1 MANYK
6 TPGVY
11 VEEISKLPASVA
23 PVATAIPAFIGYT
36 EKRVRNGKTLDN
48 ATPVRI
54 TSLLDYEEIFGGAFD
69 ENLTVT
75 LTGASVAEADTT
87 IAVAAASTL
96 SPYTL

>member
-36 EKRVRNGKTLDN
+36 EKRIRNGKVL
-48 ATPVRI
+48 ATASPVRI
-54 TSLLDYEEIFGGAFD
+54 TSLLEYQEIFGEAFD
-69 ENLTVT
+69 ENLSVT
-75 LTGASVAEADTT
+75 LTGASVSETDTN
-87 IAVAAASTL
+87 IAVAAAL
-96 SPYTL
+96 